1 MRPQRMR
8 LAGGGRIDRSQ
19 LYAFTF
25 NGTQYQGYAGDTL
38 AAALIANGV
47 RLVGRSFKLHRPR
60 GIFSAGAE
68 EPSAI
73 VQVEAGASTLP
84 NLRATQVEL
93 YDGLSATSV
102 NAWPSL
108 AFDFWSINS
117 LFAPL
122 LPAGFYYKTF
132 MWPQSLWH
140 SYEAVIRRAAGLG
153 RAPEHPDP
161 DIYDH
166 MHLHCD
172 VLVVGGGPAGL
183 AAALK
188 AGRTGAR
195 VVLVDEQNESGGQ
208 LLGNRQQID
217 GAPGAEWATSAAEE
231 LAALD
236 DVRVLTRTTAFGHY
250 DHNHVALIERRTDHL
265 GPAVSDADGRD
276 GGPRQRVWKV
286 RAKQVVLATGA
297 HERSIVFRN
306 NDRPG
311 VMQASAAA
319 CYVNRY
325 AARPGHRAVI
335 FTNNDSAYAAAADLA
350 EGGVSV
356 AAIVDARPE
365 PGLDASALAAG
376 QGIEVITGHAAVDV
390 KGRRHVEAVSIAAVD
405 EAGNAA
411 ASASRSINC
420 DLLAVSGGWNP
431 CVHLH
436 CHSGGKLNF
445 DAVQACFVPGES
457 KLAVR
462 AAGAA
467 AGIFDLAGCLESGFE
482 AGADAAQDA
491 GIKRRGRARKA
502 PVADAETP
510 APARHLFHVPSSK
523 RGGDYKAFVD
533 LQHDVS
539 ASDIALAVREGYESV
554 EHLKRYTTLGM
565 ATDQGKTS
573 NVPGLAILSEVLG
586 RPIADVGTTTFRPP
600 YTPVTFGALAGRD
613 VGTFADPVRKTP
625 MHHWHETAGAV
636 FEDVGQWKRPWYYP
650 RDGETMQ
657 EAVDRECLAARNAIG
672 LLDASTLGKIDIQ
685 GPDSVT
691 LLNRVYT
698 NAWNTL
704 AIGRSR
710 YGLMCGEDGMVFD
723 DGVTTRLGDHHYLM
737 TTTSGGAAR
746 VMSWLEEWLQTEWPE
761 LDVRLTSVTEQ
772 WASAGICGPGARRLM
787 EELSED
793 IALDAEA
800 LPFMAMSEGRVAGL
814 PARVFRISFSGEV
827 SFEVNVPSRYGMA
840 LWSILMT
847 AGEKYGIT
855 PYGTETLHIL
865 RAEKGYIIAGQETD
879 GTVTPID
886 LGMGRMVSKKK
897 DFIGKRSLSRSDTS
911 REDRKQLVG
920 LLTED
925 ETEVLPEGAQIV
937 SEPRP
942 MPPMEMIGHVTS
954 SYHSANVGRSIAL
967 ALIRSGHSRI
977 GEQVFAPLPGKRVMA
992 RIVEPMFFDPEGTR
1006 LHG

>member
-1 MRPQRMR
+1 MR
-8 LAGGGRIDRSQ
+8 LASGGRIDRTRS
-19 LYAFTF
+19 YGFTF
-25 NGTQYQGYAGDTL
+25 NGTQYQGHAGDTL

-68 EPSAI
+68 EPNAI
-73 VQVEAGASTLP
+73 VQVESGAYTLP

-102 NAWPSL
+102 NTWPSL
-108 AFDFWSINS
+108 AVDFWSINNW
-117 LFAPL
+117 FAPL

-132 MWPQSLWH
+132 MWPKPLWH
-140 SYEAVIRRAAGLG
+140 TYEKVIRRAAGLG
-153 RAPEHPDP
+153 RAPMQPDP
-161 DIYDH
+161 DTYDH

-172 VLVVGGGPAGL
+172 VLVVGGGATGL

-195 VVLVDEQNESGGQ
+195 VVLADEQSELGGQ
-208 LLGNRQQID
+208 LLGNRQKID
-217 GAPGAEWATSAAEE
+217 GASGAEWVATAAQE
-231 LAALD
+231 LEALA
-236 DVRVLTRTTAFGHY
+236 DVRVLTRTTVFGHY
-250 DHNHVALIERRTDHL
+250 DHNYAALIERRTDHL
-265 GPAVSDADGRD
+265 DLIAS
-276 GGPRQRVWKV
+276 GGERREGGTRQRLWKV

-325 AARPGHRAVI
+325 AARPGNRAVI
-335 FTNNDSAYAAAADLA
+335 FANNDSAYAAAIDLS

-356 AAIVDARPE
+356 VAVVDARSDVNS
-365 PGLDASALAAG
+365 DASKLVKAH
-376 QGIEVITGHAAVDV
+376 GIEVISGHAVVDV
-390 KGRRHVEAVSIAAVD
+390 NGRRQVKSVD
-405 EAGNAA
+405 IVALDEVGKVG
-411 ASASRSINC
+411 ASGTRTISC

-445 DAVQACFVPGES
+445 DAERACFVPGKT

-462 AAGAA
+462 TVGAA
-467 AGIFDLAGCLESGFE
+467 AGIFDLTGCLESGSE
-482 AGADAAQDA
+482 AGALASQKA
-491 GIKRRGRARKA
+491 GIRRRGRVRKV
-502 PVADAETP
+502 PVAEIESTE
-510 APARHLFHVPSSK
+510 PARPLFHVPSLK
-523 RGGDYKAFVD
+523 RGGDTKAFVD
-533 LQHDVS
+533 LQHDVT
-539 ASDIALAVREGYESV
+539 ASDIFLAAQEGYESV

-573 NVPGLAILSEVLG
+573 NVAGLAILSEVLG
-586 RPIADVGTTTFRPP
+586 RPIPQVGTTTFRPP

-613 VGTFADPVRKTP
+613 VGTLADPVRKTP
-625 MHHWHETAGAV
+625 MHQWHETAGAV

-650 RDGETMQ
+650 RDGESMQ
-657 EAVDRECLAARNAIG
+657 EAVNRECLAARNAIG
-672 LLDASTLGKIDIQ
+672 LLDASTLGKIDIR
-685 GPDSVT
+685 GPDALT
-691 LLNRVYT
+691 LLNRIYT
-698 NAWNTL
+698 NGWDTL
-704 AIGRSR
+704 AVGRSR

-723 DGVTTRLGDHHYLM
+723 DGVTTRLGEHHYLM
-737 TTTSGGAAR
+737 STTSGGAAR
-746 VMSWLEEWLQTEWPE
+746 VMSWLEEWLQSEWPE
-761 LDVRLTSVTEQ
+761 LDVRLVSVTEQ
-772 WASAGICGPGARRLM
+772 WASASICGPGARRLM
-787 EELSED
+787 EELSKGL
-793 IALDAEA
+793 ALDAEA

-814 PARVFRISFSGEV
+814 PARIFRISFSGEV

-840 LWSILMT
+840 LWNILMT

-855 PYGTETLHIL
+855 PYGTEAMHVL
-865 RAEKGYIIAGQETD
+865 RAEKGYIIVGEETD

-886 LGMGRMVSKKK
+886 LGLERMVSNKK
-897 DFIGKRSLSRSDTS
+897 DFVGKRSLSRSDTS
-911 REDRKQLVG
+911 CRDRKQLVG

-925 ETEVLPEGAQIV
+925 STEVLPEGAQIV
-937 SEPRP
+937 AEARP
-942 MPPMEMIGHVTS
+942 LPPMEMIGHVTS

-967 ALIRSGHSRI
+967 ALIRSGHSRL
-977 GEQVFAPLPGKRVMA
+977 GEQVFVPLSNKRVMA
-992 RIVEPMFFDPEGTR
+992 QIVEPVFIDPKGSR

>member
-1 MRPQRMR
+1 MR
-8 LAGGGRIDRSQ
+8 LAGGGRIDRS
-19 LYAFTF
+19 LSYGFTF

-47 RLVGRSFKLHRPR
+47 RLIGRSFKLHRPR

-73 VQVEAGASTLP
+73 VQVESGANTVP

-108 AFDFWSINS
+108 AVDFLSINN
-117 LFAPL
+117 LLAPL

-132 MWPQSLWH
+132 MWPKSMWH
-140 SYEAVIRRAAGLG
+140 TYEKVIRRAAGLG
-153 RAPEHPDP
+153 RAPQQSDP
-161 DIYDH
+161 DTYDH

-195 VVLVDEQNESGGQ
+195 VVLADEQSELGGQ
-208 LLGNRQQID
+208 LLGNRQNID
-217 GAPGAEWATSAAEE
+217 GVSGAEWAAAAAQE
-231 LAALD
+231 LSALD

-250 DHNHVALIERRTDHL
+250 DHNHVAMIERRTDHL
-265 GPAVSDADGRD
+265 GPTVL
-276 GGPRQRVWKV
+276 GGEQREGGARQRIWKV
-286 RAKQVVLATGA
+286 RANQVIFATGA

-311 VMQASAAA
+311 VMLASAAA

-325 AARPGHRAVI
+325 AVRPGHCAAI
-335 FTNNDSAYAAAADLA
+335 FTNNDSAYAAAVDLV

-356 AAIVDARPE
+356 AAIIDARLDV
-365 PGLDASALAAG
+365 GSDASKLAAAH
-376 QGIEVITGHAAVDV
+376 GIEVIPGHAAVDV
-390 KGRRHVEAVSIAAVD
+390 KGRRRVKAVNIVAID
-405 EAGNAA
+405 EAGKVG
-411 ASASRSINC
+411 ASDTRSISC

-445 DAVQACFVPGES
+445 DVEQGCFVPG
-457 KLAVR
+457 KTKR
-462 AAGAA
+462 AARAVGAA
-467 AGIFDLAGCLESGFE
+467 AGKFDLIGCLESGSE
-482 AGADAAQDA
+482 AGASAAQDA
-491 GIKRRGRARKA
+491 GIKRRGRVRKM
-502 PVADAETP
+502 PVAEMESM
-510 APARHLFHVPSSK
+510 APARPLFHVPSLK
-523 RGGDYKAFVD
+523 RGGDTKAFVD
-533 LQHDVS
+533 LQHDVTV
-539 ASDIALAVREGYESV
+539 SDISLAAREGYESV

-573 NVPGLAILSEVLG
+573 NVSGLAILSEALS
-586 RPIADVGTTTFRPP
+586 RSIPEVGTTTFRPP

-613 VGTFADPVRKTP
+613 VGALADPVRKTP

-650 RDGETMQ
+650 RDGESMH

-698 NAWNTL
+698 NAWNAL
-704 AIGRSR
+704 AVGCSR

-723 DGVTTRLGDHHYLM
+723 DGVTTRLGEHHYLM
-737 TTTSGGAAR
+737 STTSGGAAR

-793 IALDAEA
+793 IPLDAEA
-800 LPFMAMSEGRVAGL
+800 LPFMRMCEGLVAGL
-814 PARVFRISFSGEV
+814 PARIFRISFSGEV

-840 LWSILMT
+840 LWNILIT

-855 PYGTETLHIL
+855 PYGTETLHVL
-865 RAEKGYIIAGQETD
+865 RAEKGYIIVGEETD

-886 LGMGRMVSKKK
+886 LGMKHMVSKKK
-897 DFIGKRSLSRSDTS
+897 DFIGKRSLSRPDTS

-937 SEPRP
+937 AKPRP

-977 GEQVFAPLPGKRVMA
+977 GEQVFVPLPSKRVMA
-992 RIVEPMFFDPEGTR
+992 RIVEPVFFDPEGTR